1 MSLAKKRQC
10 KVQSPTLERRI
21 VADRPPETVRCLAH
35 IAPIPEQRTELVLPC
50 RVRLCSP
57 DTAPECLLC
66 LGCATKKVKGDS
78 TLIENPWRRTAKTD
92 AAFARGE
99 GISRP
104 AQEEM
109 QAGDRLECCSRI
121 FAALQSRATLPQSL
135 RVIAFYPECEGQRK
149 MRASGGSLGLG

>member
-10 KVQSPTLERRI
+10 EVQSPTLERRV
-21 VADRPPETVRCLAH
+21 VADSPPETVRCLAH
-35 IAPIPEQRTELVLPC
+35 LAAIPEQRAEIVLTG
-50 RVRLCSP
+50 RVRLCPP
-57 DTAPECLLC
+57 DAAPESLLC
-66 LGCATKKVKGDS
+66 LGRATEKVERNS
-78 TLIENPWRRTAKTD
+78 TLIENSWRRTAKTD

-121 FAALQSRATLPQSL
+121 FAALQSGAALPQSL

-149 MRASGGSLGLG
+149 MRASGGSPGLG